1 MEDLLTI
8 KDLAKHWKCHEET
21 IRENIRQGILTPCKS
36 VLVKNRFNPSYIAE
50 LEGVELER
58 FSPIL
63 KRKMENE
70 IEKLKRE
77 NQKLRDMILEQV
89 TLGTR
94 CLQILN
100 N

>member
-1 MEDLLTI
+1 M
-8 KDLAKHWKCHEET
+8 
-21 IRENIRQGILTPCKS
+21 
-36 VLVKNRFNPSYIAE
+36 
-50 LEGVELER
+50 ELER